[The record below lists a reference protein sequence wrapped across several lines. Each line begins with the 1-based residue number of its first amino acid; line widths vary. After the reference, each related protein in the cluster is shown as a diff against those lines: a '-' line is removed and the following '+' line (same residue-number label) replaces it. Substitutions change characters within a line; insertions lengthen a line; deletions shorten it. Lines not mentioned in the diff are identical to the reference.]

1 MAKKKAAKKTG
12 MGTGPKVKADVGKV
26 DGKRPPTAKVVKPG
40 SKVKAGKPKVS
51 RGGQ

>member
-12 MGTGPKVKADVGKV
+12 MGTGKKIEAGMGKV
-26 DGKRPPTAKVVKPG
+26 EGKRPPVAKVAKPG

-51 RGGQ
+51 KGGQ